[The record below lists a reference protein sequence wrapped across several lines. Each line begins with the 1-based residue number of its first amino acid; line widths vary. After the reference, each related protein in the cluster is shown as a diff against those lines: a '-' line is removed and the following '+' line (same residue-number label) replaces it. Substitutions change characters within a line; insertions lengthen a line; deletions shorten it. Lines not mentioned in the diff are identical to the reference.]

1 MRKPKPVFSL
11 SRCTST
17 SSYSGPERRHLRKL
31 NLQRQINLRLH
42 RPGGTHADSRRWPWT
57 FHKGRRGRVCS
68 GQIPLWSQAQM
79 YGAVAGLGKVCQ
91 VAKLGQI
98 GLPEG
103 CHVGP
108 TGQATMRRRTADGSF
123 MWHPFLKSYSLNT
136 LELFFGSIWLRVFV
150 WTQCKDA
157 TKDEFHQW
165 QQQTAESASLIIH
178 VFIPSSSVLTTR
190 HWQLLSS
197 IKVETHGTFN

>member
-1 MRKPKPVFSL
+1 MWGPARPIRALSWASRLTACTASSPPRMRKPKPVFSL

-17 SSYSGPERRHLRKL
+17 SSYSGPEIRHLHKL

-42 RPGGTHADSRRWPWT
+42 RAGGTYGDSRRWPWT
-57 FHKGRRGRVCS
+57 FHKGRRGQVCS
-68 GQIPLWSQAQM
+68 GRIPLLSQAQM
-79 YGAVAGLGKVCQ
+79 CGAVAGLGKVCR

-123 MWHPFLKSYSLNT
+123 MWHVFLKNSLNT
-136 LELFFGSIWLRVFV
+136 VSNLFWVNVKMRR
-150 WTQCKDA
+150 KM
-157 TKDEFHQW
+157 
-165 QQQTAESASLIIH
+165 SAWVCITNH
-178 VFIPSSSVLTTR
+178 PCFYTVFIRPDYQALTA
-190 HWQLLSS
+190 
-197 IKVETHGTFN
+197 K